1 MAKVNITPVK
11 LEQNAFADVTLVA
24 GNTEGFKIDFNEKDN
39 KVCLIFQNGGSGNA
53 TVTVKKGNGIQG
65 VEDLDTYTIAAG
77 KFACINLESGAYKN
91 VSGEDKG
98 YAIVVPSSAD
108 VKCSEVVLP

>member
-1 MAKVNITPVK
+1 M
-11 LEQNAFADVTLVA
+11 
-24 GNTEGFKIDFNEKDN
+24 
-39 KVCLIFQNGGSGNA
+39 
-53 TVTVKKGNGIQG
+53 
-65 VEDLDTYTIAAG
+65 DTYTIAAG

-108 VKCSEVVLP
+108 VKCAEVVLP